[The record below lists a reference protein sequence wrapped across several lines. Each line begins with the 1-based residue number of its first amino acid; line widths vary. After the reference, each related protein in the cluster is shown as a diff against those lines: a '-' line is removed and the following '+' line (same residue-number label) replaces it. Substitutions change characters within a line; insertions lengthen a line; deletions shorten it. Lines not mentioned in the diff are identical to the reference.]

1 MIVMQTSIPNQ
12 SKAQKS
18 RNIVCIF
25 SVMIVEAEG
34 TECWCV
40 NRSLYHHWLQAF
52 LFFFKFVRLNC
63 NGKNARNEP
72 KGIVFLSQLLL
83 LFQNCFS
90 CFASSPDI
98 SVTQTGTMI
107 SVTAKCHNCQETR
120 IWKSQPNLL
129 GFPAGNILL
138 SFGILCAGASV
149 TKVLRVL
156 KHIGILVYQKPTFYY
171 HQRNLLIPSILGYW
185 KSYQKNL
192 LARLKGSEVVLAGD
206 GRHDSMGHSAKFGT
220 YTIFCCTIGLI
231 LHIVIVQVH
240 QILVNDT

>member
-1 MIVMQTSIPNQ
+1 MTS
-12 SKAQKS
+12 
-18 RNIVCIF
+18 
-25 SVMIVEAEG
+25 SV
-34 TECWCV
+34 
-40 NRSLYHHWLQAF
+40 S
-52 LFFFKFVRLNC
+52 FFFNFVRLNC
-63 NGKNARNEP
+63 NGENARNEP

-98 SVTQTGTMI
+98 SVNQTGTMI
-107 SVTAKCHNCQETR
+107 SVTAKCHNCHETKT
-120 IWKSQPNLL
+120 WKSQPNLL
-129 GFPAGNILL
+129 CFPAGNILL

-149 TKVLRVL
+149 TKVLQVL
-156 KHIGILVYQKPTFYY
+156 KHIGVLVYQKPTFYY

-192 LARLKGSEVVLAGD
+192 FQRLKGSEVVLAGD

-220 YTIFCCTIGLI
+220 YTIYCCTIGLI
-231 LHIVIVQVH
+231 LHIVIVQVN